1 MEVSVEG
8 RPSVSYW
15 GATKS
20 ATYGFI
26 AALPLFLLYEV
37 LILLVNGGRANQIRV
52 GADVWI
58 KQLLSVFGSYAM
70 TALAILVLMIG
81 VTVFVHERKKKIPIR
96 FNFLGWLIG
105 ESAVYAII
113 VAFLVSAVVGLIF
126 SMDLGSL
133 HVGMVQGQEAEAPG
147 MFMMVVLS
155 IGAGLYEELIFR
167 VVLVGS
173 LSWVL
178 YHWMGNKTAAYVVS
192 ALVGALIFSAVHYV
206 GALGDAFTLSS
217 FTFRFLFGLALNGI
231 FLVRGFG
238 VAAWTHALYDV
249 LVVTHLLG

>member
-1 MEVSVEG
+1 METGAEG
-8 RPSVSYW
+8 GKTMSYW
-15 GATKS
+15 DASKS
-20 ATYGFI
+20 ASYGFI

-37 LILLVNGGRANQIRV
+37 LILLVNGDRASQIRV

-58 KQLLSVFGSYAM
+58 KQLLSVFGAGAM
-70 TALAILVLMIG
+70 TSLAILVFIIG
-81 VTVFVHERKKKIPIR
+81 VTVFIRERKKKIPIR
-96 FNFLGWLIG
+96 INYLGWLVG
-105 ESAVYAII
+105 ESAVYAVV
-113 VAFLVSAVVGLIF
+113 VAFVVSAVVGLIF
-126 SMDLGSL
+126 SMSLG
-133 HVGMVQGQEAEAPG
+133 HFDVIMIPGQETSPPG
-147 MFMMVVLS
+147 TMMMLVLS

-173 LSWVL
+173 LFWVL
-178 YHWMGNKTAAYVVS
+178 QNWMGKKRAAYILS
-192 ALVGALIFSAVHYV
+192 AIIGALIFSGVHYI
-206 GALGDAFTLSS
+206 GSLGDAFTLSS